1 MSLYLFC
8 LMDDLV
14 EATPGTGL
22 QNEPVRV
29 LRIGDFSVVV
39 SDFHGNQLAPGKENI
54 VAHERVIERFMDKA
68 TPLPFRFG
76 SVISESKLHQ
86 FISENASTLKADLE
100 KVRGCV
106 EMGLKVMTTAPPQ
119 GSEPR
124 SGTEFLEARKR
135 QLDLQTSVSATVDAA
150 TVGLIRQSDV
160 SLISKTARPIVRIAH
175 LVLRYHLDEYKSHLD
190 ELVRQRTDWAFL
202 RSGPWPP
209 YSFVTTPRVL

>member
-14 EATPGTGL
+14 EVPPIAGL
-22 QNEPVRV
+22 QNEPVRI

-39 SDFHGNQLAPGKENI
+39 NDFRGNQLVPSKDNI
-54 VAHERVIERFMDKA
+54 VAHERVIEKFMDKT

-76 SVISESKLHQ
+76 SVISEPKLQQ
-86 FISENASTLKADLE
+86 FITENAASLRADLE

-106 EMGLKVMTTAPPQ
+106 EMGLKVMTPALPQ
-119 GSEPR
+119 GPEPQ

-135 QLDLQTSVSATVDAA
+135 QLDLQSSVSSIVDASV
-150 TVGLIRQSDV
+150 VGLVQQTDV
-160 SLISKTARPIVRIAH
+160 SLVPKTARPMVRIGH
-175 LVLRYHLDEYKSHLD
+175 LVLRYHLDEYKSHID
-190 ELVRQRTDWAFL
+190 ELVRQRTEWAFL

-209 YSFVTTPRVL
+209 YSFVTAPRVL